1 MNINAFYILFAI
13 LIAIIAQAT
22 NTDLANNTT
31 FLLLLLLALG
41 AYGQNNNILLFHTVF
56 RKKLC
61 SVFSILHHTG
71 NILLATILK

>member
-31 FLLLLLLALG
+31 ILLLLLLALG
-41 AYGQNNNILLFHTVF
+41 AYNQNPNSNNCFIHGQQRSFF
-56 RKKLC
+56 
-61 SVFSILHHTG
+61 
-71 NILLATILK
+71 

>member
-41 AYGQNNNILLFHTVF
+41 AYGQNSNNHNNCYVYGQQRSFI
-56 RKKLC
+56 
-61 SVFSILHHTG
+61 
-71 NILLATILK
+71 